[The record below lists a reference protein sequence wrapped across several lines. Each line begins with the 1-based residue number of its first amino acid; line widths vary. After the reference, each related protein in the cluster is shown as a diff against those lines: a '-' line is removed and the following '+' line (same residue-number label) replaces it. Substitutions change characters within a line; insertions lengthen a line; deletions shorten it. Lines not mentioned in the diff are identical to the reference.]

1 MKEAV
6 RFLTT
11 LLLYCAVS
19 AELAAQ
25 YSNIPMHKIDLVFAG
40 DAMQHETQL
49 RMAKGENG
57 KYSYSSYY
65 RHISPEIKNADIAVI
80 NLETPID
87 TKGFSGYPSFCAPD
101 SFLYAISD
109 AGFNVM
115 LLANNHIFD
124 RGKSGALHTIGL
136 IDSIGK
142 SYCGVYRNME
152 ERDSLHPLIIEKG
165 NVKVALLNYTYG
177 TNGRTAPP
185 PMVVNLIDKEVM
197 ASDIEKAREL
207 KADVIIACMHW
218 GDEYLNTPPK
228 RIKEMTNW
236 LLAQGVDH
244 IIGHHPHVIQPIEIK
259 RDTISPKKHAVAYSL
274 GNIVSN
280 MRKRHTDGGILLR
293 MRLRRILNYTRLSSL
308 QYLLTWI
315 TPTNSNGT
323 RDFTILPAA
332 TTEFDNN
339 THATFRLNQFL
350 EDTRTLF
357 KNHNRGDIKEF
368 FLDSVKI
375 TR

>member
-1 MKEAV
+1 
-6 RFLTT
+6 
-11 LLLYCAVS
+11 
-19 AELAAQ
+19 
-25 YSNIPMHKIDLVFAG
+25 
-40 DAMQHETQL
+40 
-49 RMAKGENG
+49 
-57 KYSYSSYY
+57 
-65 RHISPEIKNADIAVI
+65 
-80 NLETPID
+80 
-87 TKGFSGYPSFCAPD
+87 
-101 SFLYAISD
+101 
-109 AGFNVM
+109 
-115 LLANNHIFD
+115 
-124 RGKSGALHTIGL
+124 
-136 IDSIGK
+136 
-142 SYCGVYRNME
+142 ME

-197 ASDIEKAREL
+197 ASDIKKAREL